1 VRGLRA
7 GRNKSES
14 FAESGLKS
22 CEGVGKRYESQSK
35 QYPSSQ
41 QIKTQITN
49 TQVCVCVCVSQR
61 HFDPIAEQ
69 LRPRAD
75 REFRWGGGYGRW
87 EIQIQ
92 SFSNGIKPSE
102 TK

>member
-1 VRGLRA
+1 
-7 GRNKSES
+7 
-14 FAESGLKS
+14 
-22 CEGVGKRYESQSK
+22 
-35 QYPSSQ
+35 
-41 QIKTQITN
+41 
-49 TQVCVCVCVSQR
+49 VCVCVCVSQR

>member
-41 QIKTQITN
+41 QIKRMSRTTSKGCLDLG
-49 TQVCVCVCVSQR
+49 VGL
-61 HFDPIAEQ
+61 E
-69 LRPRAD
+69 
-75 REFRWGGGYGRW
+75 GGFNLM
-87 EIQIQ
+87 
-92 SFSNGIKPSE
+92 S
-102 TK
+102 